1 MQTKEESQRS
11 IDAVVFWQ
19 CLPVSS
25 LNVKRKLWRSF
36 IILKVWF
43 MLYPRSSISKD
54 SCTALIQSEGN
65 VVAFSDQEHNN
76 MLDLQ

>member
-1 MQTKEESQRS
+1 
-11 IDAVVFWQ
+11 
-19 CLPVSS
+19 
-25 LNVKRKLWRSF
+25 
-36 IILKVWF
+36 